1 MVSEFAPPC
10 IWGKK
15 ECLKFGNE
23 VDPTG
28 VIAHRVQVRPAS
40 VQGET
45 QIRGKWEDGLLSGA
59 IVPFERGLIE
69 CGIRLL

>member
-28 VIAHRVQVRPAS
+28 VIAHPVQVRPAS

-45 QIRGKWEDGLLSGA
+45 QIRGNGKVGY
-59 IVPFERGLIE
+59 
-69 CGIRLL
+69 